1 MDTFTTICLACF
13 IGLVV
18 FVYCIVLNYWNNN
31 DLDKIK
37 KLMDQHMED
46 K

>member
-1 MDTFTTICLACF
+1 MDTFTTICFACF

-18 FVYCIVLNYWNNN
+18 IVYCMILNYWNKN

-37 KLMDQHMED
+37 KLMDRDVED